1 MKTSIFKWQVL
12 SSSHPLGTRP
22 AGVRARE
29 HVHELLAVHD
39 RVILDFAGK
48 QATPSFVDELIGGLE
63 EELGTKI
70 FQERITI
77 EGVSRSLAP
86 LLRHVLA
93 TRRSRRSKSVA

>member
-1 MKTSIFKWQVL
+1 MKTSIFKWEVL
-12 SSSHPLGTRP
+12 SSSHELGTRP
-22 AGVRARE
+22 AGIRARA
-29 HVHELLAVHD
+29 HVRGLLSLYD
-39 RVILDFAGK
+39 TVILDFAGR

-63 EELGTKI
+63 EELGSKE

-86 LLRHVLA
+86 LVRHVLA